1 MGLPLS
7 QMYSINKTH
16 PVLKIVSGSL
26 IELPTPA
33 NISAMWN
40 IGSLLG
46 LCLGVQMLLWPSKG
60 LVTFVEMLIM
70 VGCCEYFM
78 QMAQDSFSFAFIY
91 ILAEASIM
99 GLICLSLLEWL
110 GS

>member
-1 MGLPLS
+1 
-7 QMYSINKTH
+7 
-16 PVLKIVSGSL
+16 
-26 IELPTPA
+26 
-33 NISAMWN
+33 
-40 IGSLLG
+40 
-46 LCLGVQMLLWPSKG
+46 MLLWPSKG
-60 LVTFVEMLIM
+60 LVTFVEMSIM
-70 VGCCEYFM
+70 VGCCEYFT